1 MRNKNGK
8 PRNKNNR
15 IGSDAN
21 KATGVLNMMAI
32 LLDPVSEYRLRTLI
46 AATGRSE
53 QALLQEAIT
62 DSLESLQDQM
72 GGDSELERRER
83 GEDWSRPIV
92 TLAHSRDQDG

>member
-1 MRNKNGK
+1 
-8 PRNKNNR
+8 
-15 IGSDAN
+15 
-21 KATGVLNMMAI
+21 MMAI

-62 DSLESLQDQM
+62 DSLESLKDLM
-72 GGDSELERRER
+72 GADSERERLER

>member
-1 MRNKNGK
+1 M
-8 PRNKNNR
+8 
-15 IGSDAN
+15 GSHAI
-21 KATGVLNMMAI
+21 KITGSVLMPIRQRGVLNMMAI

-72 GGDSELERRER
+72 GGDSERERRER
-83 GEDWSRPIV
+83 GEDANVARIGAAPS
-92 TLAHSRDQDG
+92 